1 MERLR
6 NRFYAKSVT
15 FVGQLQANMRTVV
28 LIWVALASALCGFRL
43 GAPITAIEPGM
54 ASLASMLPYF
64 LVVAAPVVS
73 LFLALHWFPRGALL
87 AQPQIRLARFGNWR
101 TLDCLTQRNL
111 PLFGATGLMASLLLG
126 MLLNIPI
133 RTVEFLT
140 AMPAPGGSAPGWLA
154 SLYTLMLADVV
165 VVTSLYAVAFVM
177 ALRHV
182 PWFPRF
188 LALVWAFDL
197 LAQSSIAKLMANV
210 PDVPLA
216 VSGALEGLLTGNS
229 KKALI
234 SIAIWLPYLLF
245 SRRVNLT
252 YRSRVPD

>member
-1 MERLR
+1 MERFS
-6 NRFYAKSVT
+6 NRLYAKSAAL
-15 FVGQLQANMRTVV
+15 VGRLQANIRMLV
-28 LIWVALASALCGFRL
+28 LCWVALASALCGLRL
-43 GAPITAIEPGM
+43 GAPLTAMPSGGG
-54 ASLASMLPYF
+54 ALANMLPYL

-73 LFLALHWFPRGALL
+73 LFMALHWFPRGALL
-87 AQPQIRLARFGNWR
+87 AQPEIRLARFGAWR
-101 TLDCLTQRNL
+101 PVDCVTQRSL
-111 PLFGATGLMASLLLG
+111 PLFGATGLMASLLVG

-133 RTVEFLT
+133 RTIEFLT
-140 AMPAPGGSAPGWLA
+140 AMPALGGSAPGWLA
-154 SLYTLMLADVV
+154 SLHMLMLTDVV
-165 VVTSLYAVAFVM
+165 VLTSLYAIAFVM

-197 LAQSSIAKLMANV
+197 LAQSSIARLMAGV
-210 PDVPLA
+210 PHVPPA
-216 VSGALEGLLTGNS
+216 VASALQGLLDGNS

-252 YRSRVPD
+252 YRSRVPA

>member
-1 MERLR
+1 MEHIRD
-6 NRFYAKSVT
+6 RFYAKSVT
-15 FVGQLQANMRTVV
+15 FVGQLQANMRIVV
-28 LIWVALASALCGFRL
+28 LVWVALASALCGLRL
-43 GAPITAIEPGM
+43 GAPVTAIPSGI
-54 ASLASMLPYF
+54 ASLGSALPY
-64 LVVAAPVVS
+64 LLIVAAPVIS
-73 LFLALHWFPRGALL
+73 LFLALSWFPRGALL
-87 AQPQIRLARFGNWR
+87 AQPEIRLARFGTWR
-101 TLDCLTQRNL
+101 TLDCVTQRNM

-126 MLLNIPI
+126 MLLNVPI
-133 RTVEFLT
+133 RTIEFLT

-165 VVTSLYAVAFVM
+165 VITSLYAIAFVM

-197 LAQSSIAKLMANV
+197 LAQSSIAKVMTSV
-210 PDVPLA
+210 PDVPPA
-216 VSGALEGLLTGNS
+216 VSTALEGLLIGNS

-234 SIAIWLPYLLF
+234 SIAIWLPYLLL

-252 YRSRVPD
+252 YRSRVPA